1 MKPPTVRTFAGLLI
15 CAAICLAA
23 RMAPADDAPAAELK
37 LANGRFD
44 PPEVVV
50 PANKPFTL
58 RVTNAGDTVSEFE
71 SFELHRERVVQ
82 PGETI
87 TVYLPALDP
96 GKYPFFDDFHH
107 DTPEGAIVAQ

>member
-1 MKPPTVRTFAGLLI
+1 MIVRTCALL
-15 CAAICLAA
+15 LAA
-23 RMAPADDAPAAELK
+23 AALCVAAGKSPADDAPPPELK

-44 PPEVVV
+44 PPEVIVQ
-50 PANKPFTL
+50 ANKAFTL
-58 RVTNAGDTVSEFE
+58 RVTNAGATASEFE

-96 GKYPFFDDFHH
+96 GKYPFFDDFNH
-107 DTPEGAIVAQ
+107 DTPGGVIVAQ